1 MTNTIWLVV
10 FLPFLHLTCSDKKKI
25 AKQSR
30 SKGNFLWYIYKIYI
44 KKSCYYSASV
54 TMYNKF
60 FICLCFWGR
69 NLRKLGSLHYYQ
81 KKFILICLHSSTLV
95 YIRLESSSDPST
107 FVHIHLDSSSDAST
121 LVYICLVTRLHLSII
136 VYTRLDSFRLV

>member
-95 YIRLESSSDPST
+95 YIRL
-107 FVHIHLDSSSDAST
+107 DSSSDAST
-121 LVYICLVTRLHLSII
+121 LDYICLVTRLHSSII